1 MLAGH
6 RAVREDLGEAFTHD
20 LGGRGLARLH
30 RVDGLGHGRDL
41 RALRFGDRGND
52 VAVEVHGAAL
62 VFGLR
67 EHLGDRADHAG
78 GLVAGERANAA
89 QPARF
94 QPRQEIALALGR
106 LGEALGAPDH
116 LAIAVLVHADGDHDG
131 DVLVGAAPAAL
142 QVDAVDV
149 DVRVFASQRPAPP
162 LVDRFERLVVEIGDR
177 AGGNARAPQDLA
189 DVLDAPRRH
198 AGQVHLDDGLL
209 DRRLAPFV
217 ALNDRRGEAHA
228 LELGHLE
235 RDLARRRG
243 EPALVVPGADGSVSR
258 LVEWCDWIGYGVIS
272 SMIERVAQVMPTA
285 CAMSFLTA
293 FFDTWWTQDVVTCHL
308 AQLTCLRI

>member
-1 MLAGH
+1 MVDEYIG
-6 RAVREDLGEAFTHD
+6 DLGQ
-20 LGGRGLARLH
+20 RI
-30 RVDGLGHGRDL
+30 
-41 RALRFGDRGND
+41 
-52 VAVEVHGAAL
+52 AVEMHRAAL
-62 VFGLR
+62 VSGTGER
-67 EHLGDRADHAG
+67 LGDRAYHAG
-78 GLVAGERANAA
+78 CLVAGEHAHAA
-89 QPARF
+89 QLSRL
-94 QPRQEIALALGR
+94 QPRQEAVPALLGFR
-106 LGEALGAPDH
+106 KALGAADD

-142 QVDAVDV
+142 QIDAVDAG
-149 DVRVFASQRPAPP
+149 VRVFAGQRTASPF
-162 LVDRFERLVVEIGDR
+162 VDRLERLVVEVGDR
-177 AGGNARAPQDLA
+177 AGGDARAPEDLA
-189 DVLDAPRRH
+189 DVLDAARRH

>member
-1 MLAGH
+1 M
-6 RAVREDLGEAFTHD
+6 
-20 LGGRGLARLH
+20 
-30 RVDGLGHGRDL
+30 DGLEHGRDL
-41 RALRFGDRGND
+41 GALRFGDLGED

-62 VFGLR
+62 VFCLR

-78 GLVAGERANAA
+78 GLVAHEHANAA

-94 QPRQEIALALGR
+94 QPRQEIAPALGR

-116 LAIAVLVHADGDHDG
+116 LAVAVLVHADGDHDG

-149 DVRVFASQRPAPP
+149 DVRVFAGQGPAPP
-162 LVDRFERLVVEIGDR
+162 LLDRLESLVVEVRDR

-217 ALNDRRGEAHA
+217 ALDDRRGEAHA

-235 RDLARRRG
+235 RDPARRRG
-243 EPALVVPGADGSVSR
+243 EAALVVPGAVRRALIGALIGPGTDELVGL
-258 LVEWCDWIGYGVIS
+258 LVEHCVDGLLDGFPD
-272 SMIERVAQVMPTA
+272 Q
-285 CAMSFLTA
+285 
-293 FFDTWWTQDVVTCHL
+293 L
-308 AQLTCLRI
+308 A